1 MEGIMKDKNII
12 IENIKNV
19 KPEEFEPFGQI
30 VGLYNEPPLE
40 DFVHLKYYKENIVLG
55 PSKEKIEEVT
65 LGLLHCKKRV
75 AGEPIVKL
83 ERHPKFSETFIPLH
97 GAEVVFIMAPTD
109 NSKKE
114 PDVNKIRAF
123 LLDGTLGVYLHK
135 GTWHW
140 PPLPI
145 REFANIVLISKGE
158 LFSGTHFAN
167 IGFNVYPVF

>member
-1 MEGIMKDKNII
+1 MKDRNII
-12 IENIKNV
+12 IENIRNVDPKNF
-19 KPEEFEPFGQI
+19 KPYGQI

-55 PSKEKIEEVT
+55 PSKEGTEEVT

-83 ERHPKFSETFIPLH
+83 ERHPKFSETFIPLN
-97 GAEVVFIMAPTD
+97 GGEVVFIMAPAD
-109 NSKKE
+109 NSRKE
-114 PDVNKIRAF
+114 PDVTKIRAF
-123 LLDGTLGVYLHK
+123 LLDGSLGVYLNK

-145 REFANIVLISKGE
+145 RDFANIVLISKGE
-158 LFSGTHFAN
+158 LFSGTDFSD
-167 IGFNVYPVF
+167 IGFDVYSVF